1 VIKKFIM
8 FLFYRLEDIGA
19 SAAKEFSLEKAL
31 ERMKFEWKDMAF
43 ELIPYRET
51 VC

>member
-1 VIKKFIM
+1 M